1 MVEICLE
8 QGVHTYE
15 ELQEQ
20 GRRLRRSSNKLGKLL
35 SDMGV
40 SDSIVDQLIYKDKLN
55 HLIIWY
61 CGIFVLLILFLIIY
75 KL

>member
-15 ELQEQ
+15 ELHEQ
-20 GRRLRRSSNKLGKLL
+20 GRRLRCSSNKLGELL

-40 SDSIVDQLIYKDKLN
+40 SDSIVDKQTLYVHCKLHHDLLQLLHHN
-55 HLIIWY
+55 QL
-61 CGIFVLLILFLIIY
+61 
-75 KL
+75 